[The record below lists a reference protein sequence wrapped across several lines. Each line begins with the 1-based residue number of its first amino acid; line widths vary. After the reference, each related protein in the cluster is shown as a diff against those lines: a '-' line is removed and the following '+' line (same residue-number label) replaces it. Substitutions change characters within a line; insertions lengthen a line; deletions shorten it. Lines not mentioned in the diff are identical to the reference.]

1 MTSDGT
7 IYGRAVAE
15 IYNKLST
22 MTEGVTALCAPS
34 PTLFATTANMMCE
47 AAEEAIKTFR
57 AENPRHGHRIQ

>member
-34 PTLFATTANMMCE
+34 PTLFRDYSE
-47 AAEEAIKTFR
+47 HDVR
-57 AENPRHGHRIQ
+57 GGRGGHQDV